1 MEISPWTKSQRK
13 LRLFGRSGMAS
24 KVERVI
30 IDTNLWISFLITKNY
45 KKLDNKIRS
54 GKVKLL
60 FSLELIE
67 EFLTVA
73 NRPKFKKYFG
83 KGDLELLLDLFDVYG
98 ELIDVKSKVKICRD
112 PKDDFLFAL
121 AKDSQA
127 NYLVT
132 GDKDL
137 LTINKFENTKIIEFS
152 DFIKK
157 IK

>member
-1 MEISPWTKSQRK
+1 MEISPLMKSQRK
-13 LRLFGRSGMAS
+13 LRLFGQSVMAS
-24 KVERVI
+24 KVERVV
-30 IDTNLWISFLITKNY
+30 IDTNLWISFLITKNH
-45 KKLDNKIRS
+45 KKLDSKIKS

-73 NRPKFKKYFG
+73 NRTKFKRYFD
-83 KGDLELLLDLFDVYG
+83 KDDLEQLLDLFDVYG
-98 ELIDVKSKVKICRD
+98 ELVDIKSKVKICRD
-112 PKDDFLFAL
+112 PKDNFLLSL
-121 AKDSQA
+121 AKDAQA

-137 LTINKFENTKIIEFS
+137 LTIKKFEQTKIIEFS